1 MNEVWAEINGFP
13 NYAISNLGEIV
24 NIKYSRSL
32 KPRVNSRGYN
42 HVILFGDDGRK
53 EYYVHQLVAQCFIGD
68 FRHGSHIIH
77 IDGDRS
83 NNSVDNLRMRGSRG
97 DIDYVPVRVRGRR
110 VRVIETGQVFMNA
123 YSCADYIRGHAS
135 NIYAC
140 LRGVH
145 KRHMGYTFEYIEEE
159 DAYT

>member
-24 NIKYSRSL
+24 NIKFSRSL
-32 KPRVNSRGYN
+32 KPRVNARGYN
-42 HVILFGDDGRK
+42 HVILFGDAGRK

-97 DIDYVPVRVRGRR
+97 EIDYVPVRVRGSNPSPTPNRCRISMLRR
-110 VRVIETGQVFMNA
+110 ETQIA
-123 YSCADYIRGHAS
+123 RLPKHTESSASTLLGH
-135 NIYAC
+135 
-140 LRGVH
+140 
-145 KRHMGYTFEYIEEE
+145 TP
-159 DAYT
+159 